1 MRLLIDG
8 YNVMY
13 AGGLLGKR
21 FGPDGFRKA
30 RSRFLADVAGTL
42 GPVEAYLTTV
52 VFDASVAHDD
62 RPTVTRHN
70 GIEVIYAVN
79 DENADA
85 RIEELIS
92 KHSSPKLLTVVSSDL
107 RVRTA
112 ASRRKTKLMT
122 ADQFWVDLATRK
134 QILAHPKSPPV
145 EPPARQHGLNEQESR
160 YWQKQFA
167 DVTDMPEVRQ
177 ALNQET
183 VFLTDEEIA
192 QLEREIEQEL

>member
-13 AGGLLGKR
+13 AGGLLGKK

-30 RSRFLADVAGTL
+30 RHRFLADVAAGY

-52 VFDASVAHDD
+52 VFDASIAPED
-62 RPTVTRHN
+62 RPTTIRHQ
-70 GIEVIYAVN
+70 GIEVIFAVN

-85 RIEELIS
+85 RIEELIA
-92 KHSSPKLLTVVSSDL
+92 KHSSPKLLTVVSSDI

-112 ASRRKTKLMT
+112 ATRRKAKTLT
-122 ADQFWVDLATRK
+122 ADQFWVDLAARK
-134 QILAHPKSPPV
+134 HALAYPKQTPI
-145 EPPARQHGLNEQESR
+145 EPPSREFGLSTQESD

-167 DVTDMPEVRQ
+167 DVASLPETRK

-183 VFLTDEEIA
+183 VFLTDDEIA
-192 QLEREIEQEL
+192 QLQREIDEEP